1 MVALFDRVVINDTGV
16 NGSGRSVFL
25 SGSRLKYLE
34 TGKIYNYAFAMT
46 GGLVLIILLWSVGL
60 LGYR

>member
-1 MVALFDRVVINDTGV
+1 MVINDTGV

-60 LGYR
+60 LGI